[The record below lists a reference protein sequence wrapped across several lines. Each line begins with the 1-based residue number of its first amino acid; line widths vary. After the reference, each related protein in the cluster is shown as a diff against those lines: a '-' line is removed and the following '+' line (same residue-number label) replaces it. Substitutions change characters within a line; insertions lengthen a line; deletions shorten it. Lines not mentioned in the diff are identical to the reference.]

1 MECEIGDAFERKG
14 AGRNGAGWIRTQ
26 GRDAVKRVGGVGRR
40 RFARSNANGVGA
52 SSLWQFPAI
61 LFVDHFR
68 LAADPLARCPKAPS
82 DFSALRTHKLKG
94 KLAKSWAFSAGYNL
108 RIVFQ
113 FVRHGAQEAILL
125 EAVGTHD
132 EVYESSQPHLE
143 FPVRECT
150 RGWRQGP
157 REQSGRRKDAR
168 QRGAI
173 SRERRE
179 RTAEGRQ
186 GTRSPP
192 DPKPQSQTPSD
203 LL

>member
-1 MECEIGDAFERKG
+1 MRLSAKAQGETGRGGFARKG
-14 AGRNGAGWIRTQ
+14 AMQSSEVRGGA
-26 GRDAVKRVGGVGRR
+26 RR
-40 RFARSNANGVGA
+40 QFALSNANGVGA

-132 EVYESSQPHLE
+132 EVY
-143 FPVRECT
+143 
-150 RGWRQGP
+150 
-157 REQSGRRKDAR
+157 
-168 QRGAI
+168 
-173 SRERRE
+173 
-179 RTAEGRQ
+179 
-186 GTRSPP
+186 
-192 DPKPQSQTPSD
+192 
-203 LL
+203 